1 VFDRV
6 RDIGNLLARTARLMV
21 GVPDYA
27 AYLARRRQFNP
38 HAQVMTYAEFVRYC
52 GERRLGG
59 RGPGR
64 CC

>member
-1 VFDRV
+1 MPEQLHQLWR
-6 RDIGNLLARTARLMV
+6 RLAEVARLMV

-27 AYLARRRQFNP
+27 AYLARRQQCAA
-38 HAQVMTYAEFVRYC
+38 HAPVLSRAEFVRHC
-52 GERRLGG
+52 NQRRLGG